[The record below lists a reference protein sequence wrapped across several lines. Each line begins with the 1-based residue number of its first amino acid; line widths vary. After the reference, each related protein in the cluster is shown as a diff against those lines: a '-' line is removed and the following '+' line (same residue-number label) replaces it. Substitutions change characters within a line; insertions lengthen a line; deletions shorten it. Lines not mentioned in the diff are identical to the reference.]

1 MDSGAL
7 QQVNGGKEAP
17 AQRIHYLDNLRA
29 AAMLLGVFLH
39 SALAYAQPAQS
50 FWLATDTGSS
60 VAIDASIWFI
70 HLFRMSLFFFLSG
83 YFAKL
88 VIEKKGVKNF
98 LWNRFLRIVVPF
110 VLFYPFLLAAMI
122 AVIVFALS
130 YLTDPQGLM
139 GMIAAAAKDNAGPQ
153 KSQPNST
160 MHLWFLYYLAAFSIL
175 GALLRQCKGI
185 IKLDLLFRNPIFILL
200 SPLVLVPSAF
210 VAGSPLP
217 APESF
222 IPLWW
227 PLVFY
232 GWFYAAGWQL
242 FGRENKLESLRP
254 YAWHILGISIMMFI
268 PYYMLLPVM
277 NLSAVVHAPASQ
289 KVWVLGTEALLT
301 AYLSVMLTVAFL
313 LLGRRYLSGR
323 SPLLAFVAD
332 ASYWVYL
339 LHLPIAIFLQT
350 LLIPSPLPLWLKLMV
365 VLSGT
370 LVFCFATYVVFV
382 RYSPLGWLLHG
393 KRAFP

>member
-1 MDSGAL
+1 MESA
-7 QQVNGGKEAP
+7 NFGKEIP

-50 FWLATDTGSS
+50 FWLATDTESS

-70 HLFRMSLFFFLSG
+70 HLFRMSLFFLLSG

-88 VIEKKGVKNF
+88 VIERKGVKHF

-122 AVIVFALS
+122 VVIVFALA
-130 YLTDPQGLM
+130 YWTEPQGLM
-139 GMIAAAAKDNAGPQ
+139 GMIAKAAKDNTEAQ
-153 KSQPNST
+153 KSQSNST
-160 MHLWFLYYLAAFSIL
+160 MHLWFLYYLAAFSVL
-175 GALLRQCKGI
+175 GALMHRFKG
-185 IKLDLLFRNPIFILL
+185 IKLDSLFRNPLFLPL

-210 VAGSPLP
+210 AAGSPLP

-242 FGRENKLESLRP
+242 FGRENNLESLRP
-254 YAWHILGISIMMFI
+254 YAWHIFGISVILFV

-277 NLSAVVHAPASQ
+277 DLSTLIDSPSPQNA
-289 KVWVLGTEALLT
+289 WVLGAEALLT
-301 AYLSVMLTVAFL
+301 AYLSVMLTMASV
-313 LLGRRYLSGR
+313 LLGKRYLSSR
-323 SPLLAFVAD
+323 SPFLAFVAD

-382 RYSPLGWLLHG
+382 RYTPMGWLLHG
-393 KRAFP
+393 KRSFP

>member
-1 MDSGAL
+1 MESA
-7 QQVNGGKEAP
+7 NFGKEIP

-50 FWLATDTGSS
+50 FWLATDTESS

-70 HLFRMSLFFFLSG
+70 HLFRMSLFFLLSG

-88 VIEKKGVKNF
+88 VIERKGVKHF

-122 AVIVFALS
+122 VVIVFALA
-130 YLTDPQGLM
+130 YWTEPQGLM
-139 GMIAAAAKDNAGPQ
+139 GMIAKAAKDNTEAQ
-153 KSQPNST
+153 KSQSNST
-160 MHLWFLYYLAAFSIL
+160 MHLWFLYYLAAFSVL
-175 GALLRQCKGI
+175 GALMHRFKG
-185 IKLDLLFRNPIFILL
+185 IKLDSLFRNPLFLLL
-200 SPLVLVPSAF
+200 SPLVLVPSVFA
-210 VAGSPLP
+210 AGSPLP

-242 FGRENKLESLRP
+242 FGRENNLESLRP
-254 YAWHILGISIMMFI
+254 YAWHIFGISVILFV

-277 NLSAVVHAPASQ
+277 DLSTLIDSPSPQNA
-289 KVWVLGTEALLT
+289 WVLGAEALLT
-301 AYLSVMLTVAFL
+301 AYLSVMLTMASV
-313 LLGRRYLSGR
+313 LLGKRYLSSR
-323 SPLLAFVAD
+323 SPFLAFVAD

-382 RYSPLGWLLHG
+382 RYTPMGWLLHG
-393 KRAFP
+393 KRSFP

>member
-1 MDSGAL
+1 MDSGPV
-7 QQVNGGKEAP
+7 QQVNCGKEAP

-29 AAMLLGVFLH
+29 AAMLFGVFLH

-50 FWLATDTGSS
+50 FWLATDTSSS

-88 VIEKKGVKNF
+88 VIEKKGIKNF

-122 AVIVFALS
+122 AVIVFAVS

-139 GMIAAAAKDNAGPQ
+139 GMIAAAAKDKTAAQ
-153 KSQPNST
+153 KSQTNST
-160 MHLWFLYYLAAFSIL
+160 MHLWFLYYLAAFSVL
-175 GALLRQCKGI
+175 GALMHRFKGI
-185 IKLDLLFRNPIFILL
+185 KLASLFRYPIFFLL
-200 SPLVLVPSAF
+200 SPLVLVPSALA
-210 VAGSPLP
+210 AGSPVP

-242 FGRENKLESLRP
+242 FGRENNLEILRP
-254 YAWHILGISIMMFI
+254 YAWHIFGISVILFV

-277 NLSAVVHAPASQ
+277 DLKTIVESPSPQSA
-289 KVWVLGTEALLT
+289 WVLGTEALLT
-301 AYLSVMLTVAFL
+301 AYLSVMLTVASL
-313 LLGRRYLSGR
+313 LFGKRYLSGR

-382 RYSPLGWLLHG
+382 RYTPLGWLLHG

>member
-1 MDSGAL
+1 
-7 QQVNGGKEAP
+7 
-17 AQRIHYLDNLRA
+17 
-29 AAMLLGVFLH
+29 
-39 SALAYAQPAQS
+39 
-50 FWLATDTGSS
+50 
-60 VAIDASIWFI
+60 
-70 HLFRMSLFFFLSG
+70 MSLFFLLSG

-88 VIEKKGVKNF
+88 VIERKGVKHF

-122 AVIVFALS
+122 VVIVFALV
-130 YLTDPQGLM
+130 YLTEPQGLM
-139 GMIAAAAKDNAGPQ
+139 GMIAKAAKDNTEAQ
-153 KSQPNST
+153 KSQSNST
-160 MHLWFLYYLAAFSIL
+160 MHLWFLYYLAAFSVL
-175 GALLRQCKGI
+175 GALMHRFKG
-185 IKLDLLFRNPIFILL
+185 IKLDSLFRNPLFLPL

-210 VAGSPLP
+210 AAGSPLP

-242 FGRENKLESLRP
+242 FGRENNLESLRP
-254 YAWHILGISIMMFI
+254 YAWHIFGISVILFV

-277 NLSAVVHAPASQ
+277 DLSTLIDSPSPQNA
-289 KVWVLGTEALLT
+289 WVLGAEALLT
-301 AYLSVMLTVAFL
+301 AYLSVMLTMASV
-313 LLGRRYLSGR
+313 LLGKRYLSSR
-323 SPLLAFVAD
+323 SPFLAFVAD

-382 RYSPLGWLLHG
+382 RYTPMGWLLHG
-393 KRAFP
+393 KRSFP

>member
-1 MDSGAL
+1 MEPA
-7 QQVNGGKEAP
+7 NFGKEIP

-50 FWLATDTGSS
+50 FWLATDTESS

-70 HLFRMSLFFFLSG
+70 HLFRMSLFFLLSG

-88 VIEKKGVKNF
+88 VIERKGVKHF

-122 AVIVFALS
+122 VVIVFALA
-130 YLTDPQGLM
+130 YLTEPQGLM
-139 GMIAAAAKDNAGPQ
+139 GMIAKAAKDNTEAQ
-153 KSQPNST
+153 KSQSNST
-160 MHLWFLYYLAAFSIL
+160 MHLWFLYYLAAFSVL
-175 GALLRQCKGI
+175 GALLHPCKGI
-185 IKLDLLFRNPIFILL
+185 KLDSLFRNPLFLLL

-210 VAGSPLP
+210 VAGSTVP

-232 GWFYAAGWQL
+232 GWFYTAGWQL
-242 FGRENKLESLRP
+242 FGRETNLELLRP
-254 YAWHILGISIMMFI
+254 YAWHIFGISVILFV
-268 PYYMLLPVM
+268 PYYILLPVM
-277 NLSAVVHAPASQ
+277 DLSTLVDSPSPQNA
-289 KVWVLGTEALLT
+289 WVLGAEALLT
-301 AYLSVMLTVAFL
+301 AYLSVLLTMASL
-313 LLGRRYLSGR
+313 LLGKRYLSSR

-350 LLIPSPLPLWLKLMV
+350 LLIPVPFPLWLKFMA
-365 VLSGT
+365 VLLGT
-370 LVFCFATYVVFV
+370 LVSCFATYVVFV
-382 RYSPLGWLLHG
+382 RYTPMGWLLHG
-393 KRAFP
+393 KRSFP

>member
-1 MDSGAL
+1 MESA
-7 QQVNGGKEAP
+7 NFGKEIP

-50 FWLATDTGSS
+50 FWLATDTESS
-60 VAIDASIWFI
+60 VAIDACIWFI
-70 HLFRMSLFFFLSG
+70 HLFRMSLFFLLSG

-88 VIEKKGVKNF
+88 VIERKGVKHF

-122 AVIVFALS
+122 VVIVFALA
-130 YLTDPQGLM
+130 YLTEPQGLM
-139 GMIAAAAKDNAGPQ
+139 GMIAKAAKDNTEAQ
-153 KSQPNST
+153 KSQSNST
-160 MHLWFLYYLAAFSIL
+160 MHLWFLYYLAAFSVL
-175 GALLRQCKGI
+175 GALMHRFKG
-185 IKLDLLFRNPIFILL
+185 IKLDSLFRNPLFLLL

-210 VAGSPLP
+210 AAGSPLP

-232 GWFYAAGWQL
+232 GWFYATGWQL
-242 FGRENKLESLRP
+242 FGRENNLESLRP
-254 YAWHILGISIMMFI
+254 YAWHIFGISVILFV

-277 NLSAVVHAPASQ
+277 DLSTLVDSPSPQNA
-289 KVWVLGTEALLT
+289 WVLGAEALLT
-301 AYLSVMLTVAFL
+301 AYLSVMLTMATV
-313 LLGRRYLSGR
+313 LLGKRYLSRR
-323 SPLLAFVAD
+323 SPFFAFVAD
-332 ASYWVYL
+332 SSYWVYL

-350 LLIPSPLPLWLKLMV
+350 LLIPSPLPLWLKLMA

-382 RYSPLGWLLHG
+382 RYTPMGWLLNG
-393 KRAFP
+393 KRSFP

>member
-1 MDSGAL
+1 
-7 QQVNGGKEAP
+7 
-17 AQRIHYLDNLRA
+17 
-29 AAMLLGVFLH
+29 MLLGVFLH

-50 FWLATDTGSS
+50 FWLATDPESS

-130 YLTDPQGLM
+130 YLTEPQGLM
-139 GMIAAAAKDNAGPQ
+139 GMIATAAKDNAGAQ
-153 KSQPNST
+153 KSQSNST
-160 MHLWFLYYLAAFSIL
+160 MHLWFLYYLAFFSVL
-175 GALLRQCKGI
+175 GALLHRFKGI
-185 IKLDLLFRNPIFILL
+185 QLDSLFRNPLFLLL

-210 VAGSPLP
+210 AAGSPVP

-242 FGRENKLESLRP
+242 FGRENCLESLRP
-254 YAWHILGISIMMFI
+254 YAWHILGISVLLFI
-268 PYYMLLPVM
+268 PYYLLLPVM
-277 NLSAVVHAPASQ
+277 NLKAMMDAPSPQNA
-289 KVWVLGTEALLT
+289 WVLGTEALLT
-301 AYLSVMLTVAFL
+301 AYLSATLTIAFL
-313 LLGRRYLSGR
+313 LLGNRYLSGR
-323 SPLLAFVAD
+323 SPFLAFVAD

-350 LLIPSPLPLWLKLMV
+350 LLIPAPLPLWLKLLA

-370 LVFCFATYVVFV
+370 LTFCFATYVVFV
-382 RYSPLGWLLHG
+382 RYTPLGWLLHG
-393 KRAFP
+393 KRSFP

>member
-1 MDSGAL
+1 MESETL
-7 QQVNGGKEAP
+7 ERVISGKESQ

-50 FWLATDTGSS
+50 FWLATDTDSS

-70 HLFRMSLFFFLSG
+70 HLFRMSLFFLLSG

-88 VIEKKGVKNF
+88 VIERKGLKHF

-130 YLTDPQGLM
+130 YLTEPQGLM
-139 GMIAAAAKDNAGPQ
+139 GMIATAAKDNAQAQ
-153 KSQPNST
+153 KSQPIST
-160 MHLWFLYYLAAFSIL
+160 MHLWFLYYLAAFSIF
-175 GALLRQCKGI
+175 GALLRQCKRI
-185 IKLDLLFRNPIFILL
+185 RLDALFRSPLFLLL
-200 SPLVLVPSAF
+200 SPLILVPSALA
-210 VAGSPLP
+210 AGSPMP

-222 IPLWW
+222 IPLGW

-232 GWFYAAGWQL
+232 GWFYAAGWHL
-242 FGRENKLESLRP
+242 FGREKNMDLMRP
-254 YAWHILGISIMMFI
+254 YAWHIFGSSILLFV
-268 PYYMLLPVM
+268 PYYMLLPIM
-277 NLSAVVHAPASQ
+277 DLSTLVDSPPPQNA
-289 KVWVLGTEALLT
+289 WVLGAEALLT
-301 AYLSVMLTVAFL
+301 AYLTVMLTIASL
-313 LLGRRYLSGR
+313 LLGKRYLSGR

-350 LLIPSPLPLWLKLMV
+350 LLIPAPIPLWLKFV
-365 VLSGT
+365 AVLLGT
-370 LVFCFATYVVFV
+370 LVSCFATYMVFV
-382 RYSPLGWLLHG
+382 RYTPLGWLLHG
-393 KRAFP
+393 KRSFP

>member
-1 MDSGAL
+1 MESA
-7 QQVNGGKEAP
+7 NFGKEIP

-50 FWLATDTGSS
+50 FWLATDTESS
-60 VAIDASIWFI
+60 VAIDACIWFI
-70 HLFRMSLFFFLSG
+70 HLFRMSLFFLLSG

-88 VIEKKGVKNF
+88 VIERKGVKHF

-122 AVIVFALS
+122 VVIVFALA
-130 YLTDPQGLM
+130 YLTEPQGLM
-139 GMIAAAAKDNAGPQ
+139 GMIAKAAKDNTEAQ
-153 KSQPNST
+153 KSQSNST
-160 MHLWFLYYLAAFSIL
+160 MHLWFLYYLAAFSVL
-175 GALLRQCKGI
+175 GALMHRFKG
-185 IKLDLLFRNPIFILL
+185 IKLDSLFRNPLFLLL

-210 VAGSPLP
+210 AAGSPLP

-232 GWFYAAGWQL
+232 GWFYATGWQL
-242 FGRENKLESLRP
+242 FGRENNLESLRP
-254 YAWHILGISIMMFI
+254 YAWHIFGISVILFV

-277 NLSAVVHAPASQ
+277 DLSTLVDSPSPQNA
-289 KVWVLGTEALLT
+289 WVLGAEALLT
-301 AYLSVMLTVAFL
+301 AYLSVMLTMATV
-313 LLGRRYLSGR
+313 LLGKRYLSGR
-323 SPLLAFVAD
+323 SPFFAFVAD

-350 LLIPSPLPLWLKLMV
+350 LLIPSPLPLWLKLMA

-382 RYSPLGWLLHG
+382 RYTPMGWLLNG
-393 KRAFP
+393 KRSFP

>member
-1 MDSGAL
+1 MESA
-7 QQVNGGKEAP
+7 NFGKEIP

-50 FWLATDTGSS
+50 FWLATDTESS

-70 HLFRMSLFFFLSG
+70 HLFRMSLFFLLSG

-88 VIEKKGVKNF
+88 VIERKGVKHF

-122 AVIVFALS
+122 VVIVFALV
-130 YLTDPQGLM
+130 YLTEPQGLM
-139 GMIAAAAKDNAGPQ
+139 GMIAKAAKDNTEAQ
-153 KSQPNST
+153 KSQSNST
-160 MHLWFLYYLAAFSIL
+160 MHLWFLYYLAAFSVL
-175 GALLRQCKGI
+175 GALMHRFKG
-185 IKLDLLFRNPIFILL
+185 IKLDSLFRNPLFLPL

-210 VAGSPLP
+210 AAGSPLP

-242 FGRENKLESLRP
+242 FGRENNLESLRP
-254 YAWHILGISIMMFI
+254 YAWHIFGISVILFV

-277 NLSAVVHAPASQ
+277 DLSTLIDSPSPQNA
-289 KVWVLGTEALLT
+289 WVLGAEALLT
-301 AYLSVMLTVAFL
+301 AYLSVMLTMASV
-313 LLGRRYLSGR
+313 LLGKRYLSSR
-323 SPLLAFVAD
+323 SPFLAFVAD

-382 RYSPLGWLLHG
+382 RYTPMGWLLHG
-393 KRAFP
+393 KRSFP